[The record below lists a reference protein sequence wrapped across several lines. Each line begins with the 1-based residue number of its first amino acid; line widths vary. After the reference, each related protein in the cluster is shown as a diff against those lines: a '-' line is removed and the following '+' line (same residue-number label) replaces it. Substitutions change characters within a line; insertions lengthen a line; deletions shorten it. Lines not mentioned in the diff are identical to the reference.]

1 MSLKASCISA
11 CGNDIEKAAQLY
23 DFFAKD
29 VKLPDFDIPKPTAYQ
44 QVKSIAGEIFGW
56 IDGNQDKIAGAY
68 NFIQS
73 VRHGKPVEMPDN
85 GTPPAE
91 KNGSTAPAEKQPRK
105 QPERHGMRPMKYRPI
120 PHFKGGC
127 GSC

>member
-1 MSLKASCISA
+1 MFGRNHKIDLGMIVPTSKMSLKASCISA
-11 CGNDIEKAAQLY
+11 CGNDIEKASQLY

-73 VRHGKPVEMPDN
+73 VRHGQPVEIPDN
-85 GTPPAE
+85 GTPPDDVA
-91 KNGSTAPAEKQPRK
+91 
-105 QPERHGMRPMKYRPI
+105 PI
-120 PHFKGGC
+120 PEDA
-127 GSC
+127 